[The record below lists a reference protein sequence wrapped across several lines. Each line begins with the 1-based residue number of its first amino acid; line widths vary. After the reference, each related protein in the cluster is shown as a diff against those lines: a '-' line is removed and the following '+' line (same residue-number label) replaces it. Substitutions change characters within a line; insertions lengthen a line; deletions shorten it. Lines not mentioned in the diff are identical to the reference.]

1 MAAVKEEVKA
11 KVQRYLVTADNP
23 DYADVT
29 AGVQFNRGQALID
42 PLTLDANLGRTPT
55 EVADLLREMG
65 GYTVR
70 EVD

>member
-1 MAAVKEEVKA
+1 MAKEEAKA

-42 PLTLDANLGRTPT
+42 PLTLDANLGRTPA

-65 GYTVR
+65 GYAVR
-70 EVD
+70 EVE